1 MFGLMNI
8 LILSDHHRG
17 SYRIIGNF
25 YERCLS
31 IFCEVTHLPTP
42 KNRDERNALAC
53 TSKETIII
61 HNTLGKSFVPVQG
74 CYNIA
79 MPLHEWS
86 EYPKAWIHYLNQ
98 FNEIW
103 TATEHI
109 RELLSRGGLVTPS
122 FHLPPALDNEKFTVK
137 DCWEIRGKPKFF
149 FVGEPHFRKGNHLLI
164 HGYLKAFPDPDKAQL
179 TIKTS
184 PDCKWASPRE
194 DIKVIKEN
202 WSREKLLSEYAQQ
215 DCFVSASLGEGLGLP
230 ITEAIMSGLPV
241 CTNFWG
247 GHQSLLNKESF
258 IEITHREILQPF
270 TSDPEFYAE
279 DQKCAYSSPDAIR
292 QALLKFLTLNS
303 KQKQNITRTAKENFL
318 QVYGSEVANTKIQN
332 RLAEI
337 HESLKN

>member
-1 MFGLMNI
+1 MLPNSPKF
-8 LILSDHHRG
+8 LILSDFHRG
-17 SYRIIGNF
+17 SYKIIGDLF
-25 YERCLS
+25 AES
-31 IFCEVTHLPTP
+31 
-42 KNRDERNALAC
+42 LAC
-53 TSKETIII
+53 FGKIEHLLSPSNEQDRLKLSKNFKGAVVL
-61 HNTLGKSFVPVQG
+61 HNTLGKGFVPLAN

-86 EYPKAWIHYLNQ
+86 EYPKAWICYLNQ
-98 FNEIW
+98 FDEIW

-122 FHLPPALDNEKFTVK
+122 FHIPPALDNEKFTVK
-137 DCWEIRGKPKFF
+137 DFWEIRGKPKFF

-164 HGYLKAFPDPDKAQL
+164 HGYLKAFSDPDKAQL

-215 DCFVSASLGEGLGLP
+215 DCFVSASLAEGLGLP
-230 ITEAIMSGLPV
+230 IAEAIMTELPV

-247 GHQSLLNKESF
+247 GHQSLLNKGSF

-279 DQKCAYSSPDAIR
+279 DQKCAYSGPDAIR
-292 QALLKFLTLNS
+292 QALLEFQTLNS
-303 KQKQNITRTAKENFL
+303 KQKQNITRTAKESFL
-318 QVYGSEVANTKIQN
+318 QVYGSEAANTKISK
-332 RLAEI
+332 RLVEI
-337 HESLKN
+337 QKNL